1 MSKFLK
7 VSVAALML
15 AGPAFADG
23 KMGLGR
29 VAMSEEIA
37 AWDVDV
43 LPDGRGLPEGRGDV
57 FTGEEVFAEKCASC
71 HGDFAEGVDN
81 WPVLAGGFD
90 TLADKDPVKT
100 VGSYW
105 PHLST
110 VWDYVNRSMP
120 FGAAQ
125 TLSED
130 EVYAIVA
137 YILYSN
143 DLVDDDFE
151 LSHENF
157 RDFDM
162 YNKDGFITDD
172 RAVAEYGMWRSEPC
186 MTDCKES
193 VEITMRA
200 SVLDVTPEE
209 TAAADEEQAA
219 VVEEVVEEAAPV
231 EEVAAL
237 DPALVKSG
245 EKVFKKCKACHQVG
259 EGAKNKTG
267 PVLNGI
273 MGRGFA
279 SVDGFKYSK
288 VFKAAG
294 GEGRV
299 WDETAM
305 AEFLTKPKAY
315 LKGTKMS
322 FNGLKK
328 EKDIAAIIAYL
339 KSVDG

>member
-7 VSVAALML
+7 GLAACLMI
-15 AGPAFADG
+15 AGPVHAAD

-29 VAMSEEIA
+29 AALPTEIA
-37 AWDVDV
+37 AWDRDV
-43 LPDGRGLPEGRGDV
+43 LPDGRGLPEGRGDA
-57 FTGEEVFAEKCASC
+57 FTGEEVFAQKCASC

-105 PHLST
+105 PYLST

-125 TLSED
+125 TLTND

-143 DLVDDDFE
+143 DLVDEEFE
-151 LSHENF
+151 LSHDNF
-157 RDFDM
+157 SEFAM
-162 YNKDGFITDD
+162 YNKDGFIVDD
-172 RAVAEYGMWRSEPC
+172 RHATEYKMWRAQPC
-186 MTDCKES
+186 MQNCKDS

-200 SVLDVTPEE
+200 SVLDVTPDEAGDEAQAEAQTTPAAEE
-209 TAAADEEQAA
+209 TAA
-219 VVEEVVEEAAPV
+219 
-231 EEVAAL
+231 L
-237 DPALVKSG
+237 DPELVKSG

-267 PVLNGI
+267 PTLNGI
-273 MGRGFA
+273 MGKNFA

-288 VFKAAG
+288 VFKAAAE
-294 GEGRV
+294 EGRV
-299 WDETAM
+299 WDEAAI

-315 LKGTKMS
+315 LRGTKMS
-322 FNGLKK
+322 FSGLKK
-328 EKDIAAIIAYL
+328 EKDVMAIIAYL
-339 KSVDG
+339 QSVNG

>member
-1 MSKFLK
+1 
-7 VSVAALML
+7 
-15 AGPAFADG
+15 
-23 KMGLGR
+23 
-29 VAMSEEIA
+29 
-37 AWDVDV
+37 
-43 LPDGRGLPEGRGDV
+43 
-57 FTGEEVFAEKCASC
+57 
-71 HGDFAEGVDN
+71 
-81 WPVLAGGFD
+81 
-90 TLADKDPVKT
+90 
-100 VGSYW
+100 
-105 PHLST
+105 
-110 VWDYVNRSMP
+110 
-120 FGAAQ
+120 
-125 TLSED
+125 SED

-186 MTDCKES
+186 MTECKES

-219 VVEEVVEEAAPV
+219 VVQEVVEEAAPV

-328 EKDIAAIIAYL
+328 EKDVAAIIAYL